1 MISVHLRG
9 SPRVQEE
16 EERQSKTQR
25 KRAMHELQALGA
37 RLVELN
43 PEQLAAVELPE
54 GLRHAVEQ
62 VRHIGVSKHE
72 ARRRQ
77 MQYIGRL
84 MRTVD
89 PEPIREKLKTW
100 DGVSAAHTAR
110 VHLLER
116 WRDRLIE
123 DDSALAELAREQVG
137 IDTQRLRALV
147 RNAREERD
155 AGRTPRSYRELFRTL
170 RDMLAETQAET
181 EHERE

>member
-16 EERQSKTQR
+16 DRPSKTQR

-43 PEQLAAVELPE
+43 PEQLDSIGLPE
-54 GLRHAVEQ
+54 NLRRAVDDAQ
-62 VRHIGVSKHE
+62 RFSKHE
-72 ARRRQ
+72 AKRRQ

-84 MRTVD
+84 MRAVD

-100 DGVSAAHTAR
+100 DGVHAAHAAR
-110 VHLLER
+110 VHMIER
-116 WRDRLIE
+116 WRDRLIGE
-123 DDSALAELAREQVG
+123 DGALAELAREQVG

-155 AGRTPRSYRELFRTL
+155 TGRAPPRAYRQLFRAL
-170 RDMLAETQAET
+170 RDMIAEAQPDA
-181 EHERE
+181 EHEHE